1 MRIAEVVIG
10 NGVAALS
17 MVSLSA
23 GMDVLDLIL
32 LIGMEDGILPM
43 TMYLSVK

>member
-10 NGVAALS
+10 NGVAVPQ

-23 GMDVLDLIL
+23 GMDNLDLIL
-32 LIGMEDGILPM
+32 LLGMEDGILPM
-43 TMYLSVK
+43 MMYLSVR